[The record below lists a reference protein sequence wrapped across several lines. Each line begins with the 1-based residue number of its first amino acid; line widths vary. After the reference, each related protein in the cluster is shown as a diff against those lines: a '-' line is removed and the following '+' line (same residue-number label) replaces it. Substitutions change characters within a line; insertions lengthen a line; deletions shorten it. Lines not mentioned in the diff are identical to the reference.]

1 MKHLY
6 NPELSEVIAY
16 LEYKIINNE
25 CTDNDVM
32 VYNKLVYGEKASKS
46 LVAKLIHRMDK
57 ELVS

>member
-1 MKHLY
+1 MY

-25 CTDNDVM
+25 CTDYDIV
-32 VYNKLVYGEKASKS
+32 VYNKLVYGEKVSKR
-46 LVAKLIHRMDK
+46 LVVKLVHRMNG